1 MSRKSYTTSATWEA
15 QRNLNGMPNQMK
27 SSFQQDSL
35 SFLLN
40 VHIFS
45 AILLNV
51 NFTSVSRFRYFWA
64 LLQSWVFLLWM
75 GWLSFQC
82 NLFVIDK
89 VKTSF
94 CQMSEPKLYVF
105 KCKIYMW
112 VWVVWVC
119 MSVCFLQYL
128 QGSEYF
134 CLEDTYIGIAV
145 VQLPSH
151 VCLFVNTWT
160 AACQASLSLTISQ
173 SLPKFMFVALV
184 MPSSHLI
191 LWCPLVLCP
200 QSFPAS
206 GTFSVSHLF
215 TSDDQNTGA
224 SASASILPVNIQ
236 GLSPLRLTGLISLL
250 SKGFSGVFSGTTV

>member
-173 SLPKFMFVALV
+173 RLPNFMFIASV
-184 MPSSHLI
+184 MLSSHLI
-191 LWCPLVLCP
+191 L
-200 QSFPAS
+200 
-206 GTFSVSHLF
+206 
-215 TSDDQNTGA
+215 
-224 SASASILPVNIQ
+224 
-236 GLSPLRLTGLISLL
+236 
-250 SKGFSGVFSGTTV
+250 